1 MASTATTGRIF
12 ALSVAINAYDPDRGG
27 MSPLY
32 GCINDIDAFA
42 AWLRRRVPAA
52 RLSHQRLVDA
62 EATRA
67 AVGDAFRSH
76 LGQARRGDVAVFY
89 FAGHGRRSRQAVEFD
104 PFDRDGHEEGLVLWD
119 SSQDANAFDLAD
131 KELAL
136 LVDDAAAQGADV
148 VLIIDCCHSG
158 TLTRDADG
166 LAGFQV
172 RSAPERSGGGGK
184 YFRGLKDY
192 ADGRYLEMQQAGRL
206 TVPAPRH
213 MLLAAAE
220 RRQLAKE
227 REGQGVFTAS
237 LLHALEATGGAS
249 TYAELFQKVRA
260 AVRDRVAEQDP
271 QFEALNGFD
280 GWSGFLGATVATR
293 PARFELA
300 FRDDAWRLAA
310 GAVHG
315 IANSPDAFTIVA
327 VFDGDTEV
335 GTGRVVRVGAQ
346 KSVVE
351 PGVHLAKD
359 RAYTAV
365 LRSLPDGGMT
375 VACDLPPDLQS
386 SLEDALDR
394 DPGGVVLA
402 APGAAAAQRVHVMG
416 EAVAISDT
424 TSGLRLWAVDRAPGW
439 ATMLAAALRRIAAWT
454 RLSALA
460 TPKRGSR
467 VRELDPS
474 KFEAQLL
481 RTTPEG
487 DRTPLP
493 DDNRFSVRWDAGKDR
508 WERVRLG
515 MQLRHQLGQTVH
527 AALFLFN
534 DDFSITCLDN
544 RELLAGAEWTFGWGA
559 DGRKCRFGPE
569 AWQRQTVMRL
579 KLVVSTEPL
588 DDFLFAQDAVT
599 MPPGS
604 APLSPSRGAVGDDDD
619 EVTPARSD
627 WFVKD
632 FVLQIVGEQ
641 AQIGPQA
648 VELADGALRIEAHPQ
663 VTGLAA
669 LVDPEPA
676 TRGASGDA
684 PVRALARAGIRLADF
699 GAGTRGASA
708 GGTSGV
714 LDLSA
719 LVGTGAL
726 VDQPLVI
733 TARPALASDEVL
745 VPFVYDGEDLL
756 PVPDMTT
763 EADGGC
769 TLRLRRLPPAN
780 QRSLGGA
787 LKLYFFK
794 TVLASPAADR
804 LRWIEF
810 DGNEPRFGSQGLQ
823 SRTAQAKRVLLLVHG
838 LWGDTRTLA
847 EGVAAT
853 ELWRNFDLVLAWDY
867 ENLNTPLESVA
878 DDLKSALMAAGFGP
892 EDGRHLSVLAHNM
905 GGLVIRSLV
914 EQKGGAAFIDHVV
927 MCGTPSGGS
936 PVGLFDSARRMVT
949 WGIGLAGPGLKA
961 VLPWVGTLLLV
972 LDQSK
977 KLTVALDQLNPASDF
992 LKGLARA
999 DDPRTRY
1006 TLLAGSLAA
1015 CETAGDPLPRRLA
1028 MKLGQSAAIGL
1039 LFGDEPHDGFSALPS
1054 VTAVPSARQPAPT
1067 VVGPLACHNF
1077 SYFSAPAALAA
1088 LKSVEW

>member
-1 MASTATTGRIF
+1 MASTSEAGRVF
-12 ALSVAINAYDPDRGG
+12 ALSVAINAYDPERGG
-27 MSPLY
+27 MSPLH

-42 AWLRRRVPAA
+42 GWLRRSVATE
-52 RLSHQRLVDA
+52 RLSHVRLVDA

-76 LGQARRGDVAVFY
+76 LGQARRGDVAVFH
-89 FAGHGRRSRQAVEFD
+89 FAGHGRRARQAVEFD

-280 GWSGFLGATVATR
+280 GWSGFLGAAVATR

-315 IANSPDAFTIVA
+315 IANSPDASTIVA

-351 PGVHLAKD
+351 PGVRLAKD
-359 RAYTAV
+359 RAYSAV
-365 LRSLPDGGMT
+365 LRSLPDGGLA
-375 VACDLPPDLQS
+375 VACDLPPELRA
-386 SLEDALDR
+386 SLEEALER

-424 TSGLRLWAVDRAPGW
+424 TSGSRLWAVVAERGW
-439 ATMLAAALRRIAAWT
+439 WTMTAGALRRIAAWT

-460 TPKRGSR
+460 TPRRGAR
-467 VRELDPS
+467 IRQLDPA

-487 DRTPLP
+487 ERTPLP
-493 DDNRFSVRWDAGKDR
+493 DDNRFSVGWNADKER
-508 WERVRLG
+508 WETVRLG
-515 MQLRHQLGQTVH
+515 MQLRNRLGQSVYT
-527 AALFLFN
+527 ALFLFN
-534 DDFSITCLDN
+534 DDFGIACLDN
-544 RELLAGAEWTFGWGA
+544 RELPPGEDWTFGWGA
-559 DGRKCRFGPE
+559 DGLKCRFGPD
-569 AWQRQTVMRL
+569 AWQQQTTMRL
-579 KLVVSTEPL
+579 KLIVSTEPL
-588 DDFLFAQDAVT
+588 DDFLLVQDALAL
-599 MPPGS
+599 PPD
-604 APLSPSRGAVGDDDD
+604 APPAVPTRGGVSDDDD
-619 EVTPARSD
+619 EITPVRED

-632 FVLQIVGEQ
+632 FVLSIVGAQ
-641 AQIGPQA
+641 ARLGPRA
-648 VELADGALRIEAHPQ
+648 VELADGALRIEPHPRL
-663 VTGLAA
+663 TGIAA
-669 LVDPEPA
+669 LVGPA
-676 TRGASGDA
+676 AASRGADAGDA
-684 PVRALARAGIRLADF
+684 PVRSLARGGVSLADF
-699 GAGTRGASA
+699 GGTAPGTRSATGGA
-708 GGTSGV
+708 GGV

-719 LVGTGAL
+719 LAGTEGLA
-726 VDQPLVI
+726 DEPLVI
-733 TARPALASDEVL
+733 TARPPLAPDEVL
-745 VPFVYDGEDLL
+745 MPFIYDGEDLI
-756 PVPDMTT
+756 PVPDMTMQ
-763 EADGGC
+763 EGGGC
-769 TLRLRRLPPAN
+769 TLRIRHLPPTGE
-780 QRSLGGA
+780 RSVLGA

-794 TVLASPAADR
+794 TVLKTGTADR
-804 LRWIEF
+804 LRWV
-810 DGNEPRFGSQGLQ
+810 DCSGAEPRYGSDGIA
-823 SRTAQAKRVLLLVHG
+823 SRVTAAKRVLLIVHG
-838 LWGDTRTLA
+838 LWGDTSPIA
-847 EGVAAT
+847 EGLIVSGLASQ
-853 ELWRNFDLVLAWDY
+853 FDLVLAWDY
-867 ENLNTPLESVA
+867 ENLNTPLGDVAES
-878 DDLKSALMAAGFGP
+878 LKSSLMMAGFGTD
-892 EDGRHLSVLAHNM
+892 DGRHLTLLTHCM
-905 GGLVIRSLV
+905 
-914 EQKGGAAFIDHVV
+914 
-927 MCGTPSGGS
+927 GGS
-936 PVGLFDSARRMVT
+936 PVRSSNSPMVQRSST
-949 WGIGLAGPGLKA
+949 M
-961 VLPWVGTLLLV
+961 
-972 LDQSK
+972 S
-977 KLTVALDQLNPASDF
+977 
-992 LKGLARA
+992 
-999 DDPRTRY
+999 
-1006 TLLAGSLAA
+1006 
-1015 CETAGDPLPRRLA
+1015 
-1028 MKLGQSAAIGL
+1028 
-1039 LFGDEPHDGFSALPS
+1039 
-1054 VTAVPSARQPAPT
+1054 
-1067 VVGPLACHNF
+1067 
-1077 SYFSAPAALAA
+1077 
-1088 LKSVEW
+1088 